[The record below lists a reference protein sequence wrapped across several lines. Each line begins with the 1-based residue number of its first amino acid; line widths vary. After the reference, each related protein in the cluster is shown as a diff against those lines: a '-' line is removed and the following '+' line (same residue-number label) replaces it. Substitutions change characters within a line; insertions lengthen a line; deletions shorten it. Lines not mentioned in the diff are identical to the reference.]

1 MNFNE
6 HVSNL
11 WKTASLKITALDKVF
26 PYMTP
31 NQSRTLMKAYFMSQ
45 FGYCPLVWMNH
56 SRLLNNRINT
66 LHERALRLVYN
77 DFTSS
82 FTKLLKKDNSVT
94 INQKNLQNFAIEMFK
109 VKHNLAPEIMTE
121 AFRLK
126 TRSFNTKS
134 KSEFQRRNVKTVIY
148 GSENLSS
155 LGPQIWGLIHIELR
169 NLTSLNAFKSKN
181 QVLVYSTMPMSS
193 L

>member
-1 MNFNE
+1 
-6 HVSNL
+6 
-11 WKTASLKITALDKVF
+11 
-26 PYMTP
+26 MTP
-31 NQSRTLMKAYFMSQ
+31 NQRRTLMKAYFMSQ

-109 VKHNLAPEIMTE
+109 VKHNLAPEVMTE
-121 AFRLK
+121 VFRLK

-134 KSEFQRRNVKTVIY
+134 KSEFQRRNAKTVIY
-148 GSENLSS
+148 GSENLSL
-155 LGPQIWGLIHIELR
+155 LGPQIWDLIPIELR
-169 NLTSLNAFKSKN
+169 NLTSLNAFESKIKSW
-181 QVLVYSTMPMSS
+181 STQQCPCRLCKKYISN
-193 L
+193 LGFVN

>member
-1 MNFNE
+1 
-6 HVSNL
+6 
-11 WKTASLKITALDKVF
+11 
-26 PYMTP
+26 
-31 NQSRTLMKAYFMSQ
+31 
-45 FGYCPLVWMNH
+45 
-56 SRLLNNRINT
+56 
-66 LHERALRLVYN
+66 
-77 DFTSS
+77 
-82 FTKLLKKDNSVT
+82 
-94 INQKNLQNFAIEMFK
+94 MFK
-109 VKHNLAPEIMTE
+109 VKHNLAPEVMTE
-121 AFRLK
+121 VFRLK

-169 NLTSLNAFKSKN
+169 NLTSLNAFKSKS